1 VLCRTADPS
10 AWPVPYAFRNFFLL
24 TAGTAVGTWISFSLR
39 RVILTFLD
47 LAAIEEDQMDPT
59 NRVLFIIGLASA
71 VGLLFWAGAVSVGM
85 GGFESNIAR
94 HGAWAVLIGL
104 LLSIAER
111 TMATA
116 VSKRAT
122 DFAGAIG
129 GK

>member
-1 VLCRTADPS
+1 M
-10 AWPVPYAFRNFFLL
+10 
-24 TAGTAVGTWISFSLR
+24 
-39 RVILTFLD
+39 ILTFLD